1 MEEKRNFKRNIIDQ
15 ITTYTEGLPDDIIDP
30 ILDDISAAIDNIEII
45 LINLRQN
52 SATYKK

>member
-1 MEEKRNFKRNIIDQ
+1 MEEKRNFKRTIIDQ

-30 ILDDISAAIDNIEII
+30 ILDDISAAIDTIEVI

-52 SATYKK
+52 L

>member
-1 MEEKRNFKRNIIDQ
+1 MEEKRNFKRTIIDK

-30 ILDDISAAIDNIEII
+30 ILDDISAALDSIEVI